1 MALMETCNDD
11 IILAISSLL
20 LPRDLANLA
29 FVCKRLGTRNNAAV
43 SPMSNIKSA
52 SSKQRRQQQE
62 GEGTGCWPWSI
73 IEEASRR
80 QVSMAKNDKNNRW
93 RDSDLITIRGEES
106 WMAVHHRL
114 HLLQSSLAFGR
125 IVGSSIRYV
134 DGDIT
139 RIQGRRT
146 GERVGFS
153 VAICQRVMK
162 VGVHF
167 VEFAVMEVGGS
178 MGFGIIRP
186 IDDHPKK
193 RMKHDEFRA
202 YCNMRRHGNQPGY
215 EGDIHQ
221 YYEQTMH
228 LERGDVIG
236 TILDLDASTLTVYKN
251 GECLGVKI
259 RNGLAG
265 HYCWAVTMD
274 RLGSSRPSVR
284 IRPSNIDRQ
293 APNWMCP

>member
-1 MALMETCNDD
+1 METCNDD

-20 LPRDLANLA
+20 LPQDLANLA
-29 FVCKRLGTRNNAAV
+29 FVCKRLGMRNNVVV
-43 SPMSNIKSA
+43 SSTSSGKSA
-52 SSKQRRQQQE
+52 SSKQRRQQHE
-62 GEGTGCWPWSI
+62 GVTGCWPWSI
-73 IEEASRR
+73 MEEASRR
-80 QVSMAKNDKNNRW
+80 QVSMAKNDKDNRW
-93 RDSDLITIRGEES
+93 RDSNLITIRGDDES

-139 RIQGRRT
+139 HIQGRRT

-162 VGVHF
+162 AGMHF
-167 VEFAVMEVGGS
+167 VEFAVTEVGGTI
-178 MGFGIIRP
+178 GFGIIRP
-186 IDDHPKK
+186 IDGHPKK
-193 RMKHDEFRA
+193 KMKNDEFRA
-202 YCNMRRHGNQPGY
+202 YCNMRWQRNEPGY

-221 YYEQTMH
+221 YYDQTIH

-236 TILDLDASTLTVYKN
+236 MMLDLDRSVLTVYKN

-259 RNGLAG
+259 RTGLAG

-274 RLGSSRPSVR
+274 RLGYSRPSVR
-284 IRPSNIDRQ
+284 VRPVNIDKK
-293 APNWMCP
+293 APNWMCPL